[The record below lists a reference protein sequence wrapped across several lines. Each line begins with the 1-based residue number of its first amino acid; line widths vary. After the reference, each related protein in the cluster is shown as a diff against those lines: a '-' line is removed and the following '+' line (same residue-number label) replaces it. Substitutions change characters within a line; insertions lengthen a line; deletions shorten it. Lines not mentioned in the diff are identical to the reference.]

1 MSSKK
6 NGKRRMSED
15 SISSD
20 SVSSSSSDSESSSSG
35 SGSSSG
41 PSESNNG
48 LSASPAS
55 SLSAPSA
62 AKISKGSADETFLKG
77 YDAAISGNGAV
88 ELPSWAKPH
97 TFHTLETQ
105 KMFTNPSSSGL
116 DVADLQ
122 ELTAPHIESFNA
134 LWEQDPS
141 VDTPQS
147 LKRSGASGLASDGL
161 LARAI
166 QRLPPRVV
174 FDGKGTA
181 ADGSEES
188 GSGLGNR
195 LELRI
200 AGVSLAR
207 PLVADKAKD
216 VHERRVFPSECRERL
231 TTYRARMTAQIDWSI
246 NGQPAKTETVNLG
259 HVPVMV
265 KSNRCNIRGMT
276 SRQLADRMEE
286 TTEMGG
292 YFVING
298 NERLIRFLIV
308 NRANHVVAIDRPS
321 FQNRGPSY
329 STKGCMIR
337 CLHRD
342 DLTSVTNT
350 VHYLENGGIT
360 LRFSWRKQE
369 YMVPIIM
376 VLKALTNATDKDIFS
391 ALTQGDLENTFLSD
405 RIELLLRSFKSY
417 ALWTGHQCLEY
428 LGSKFR
434 VVMAAPDDASNR
446 EIGAMLIERLILVH
460 LDRPRDKF
468 NLLIFMMRKLYAL
481 VAGECSV
488 DNPDS
493 PQHQEI
499 LMPGFLYGS
508 IIKER
513 VDEYL
518 AAVRAQIARDVRMK
532 VKGTDFFDGKYI
544 TKSLGKVNSD
554 IGARLNNF
562 LATGNLISSTG
573 LDLQQATGFT
583 IIAEKLN
590 FYRYVSHFRCVHRG
604 AFFAELKTTTVR
616 KLLPESWGFLCPVH
630 TPDGSPCGLLNHFS
644 HSCRL
649 ITRELNASTIQPL
662 LVGLGMSE
670 PVATDL
676 DGRKHVVVQLDG
688 DIIGYATPALAQKM
702 AIALRIWKT
711 QDEMHGVPL
720 DLEIGYVPRSKGGQY
735 PGLYLFSSRARMMRP
750 VRFLHNNKTDSVG
763 PFEQVYLD
771 IACWPEEIEAG
782 VSSHVELSPTNMLS
796 VIANL
801 TPFSD
806 FNQSPRLMYQCLTV
820 DHQVLTRAGW
830 KDLSEVSQ
838 GEEVMTMN
846 LSDGTQEWNA
856 VDATVKI
863 QHDGPL
869 YRLQSA
875 SVDAVC
881 DETHRWYLG
890 AIDQPQ
896 QWIAHTAKDMLDGK
910 LATQGSIGVNDQ
922 WVMSGGHAVHRS
934 HRLPIAGSNANATY
948 QWPDLYWLSE
958 IVDED
963 GSLNLDWC
971 KFVGI
976 ALVHGEIE
984 GDALVISQQT
994 DNPECVASTAAI
1006 LQRFSAV
1013 SLEFGE
1019 VKLNLSPT
1027 VAHWSIHS
1035 ASVCEFFE
1043 SNMAGSS
1050 RAEQSTTRR
1059 INATWVAELSGQQA
1073 RAVLEGFAVAT
1084 ADRNALFEE
1093 VKLDG
1098 IRSRA
1103 LSTVS
1108 ATTEESSDEKVAGEL
1123 VSQASKQ
1130 DTLQALVGSVDLVDD
1145 LHMVGIMADARV
1157 EVSINQK
1164 TSSSPQP
1171 RWQLTFTFGEDER
1184 TAPAPR
1190 PEQYDNPKHDGFVYC
1205 IKVAN
1210 DNFLARR
1217 KMGLSATADQT
1228 IVDMGMKAFITGNCQ
1243 MGKQTMG
1250 TPSTSL
1256 NHRTDNKL
1264 YRIQNPQTPLVRP
1277 KLHTKYG
1284 FDHFPNGTNAIVA
1297 VISYTG
1303 YDMEDA
1309 MILNKSAHERG
1320 FGYGTVY
1327 KSETV
1332 DLKDVMGETSVRTG
1346 PPTLHFG
1353 IGSDIR
1359 RDDPR
1364 RIVLDVDGLPF
1375 VGSKMTPGRSTLC
1388 AYYDEVRGRTKFHK
1402 YKGDEVGYIDV
1413 VRLVGTDAGDSELQK
1428 VQFTI
1433 RIPRAPVIGDKF
1445 SSRHGQKGVCSQKWP
1460 AVDMPFSESG
1470 MQPDVIINPHAFP
1483 SRMTIGMLIESMAGK
1498 AGAMHGLAQDATPWT
1513 FSEDD
1518 TPVDYFGEQ
1527 LRAAGYNYVGNE
1539 PMYSGITGQ
1548 EFAADIYL
1556 GVVYYQRLRHMVN
1569 DKFQVRTTGPVHQLT
1584 RQPIKGRKRAGGIR
1598 FGEMERDA
1606 LIAHGTSFL
1615 LQDRLMNCSDY
1626 STAWICRTCGS
1637 LISLG
1642 FDEYS
1647 TNGIS
1652 VTEASSVS
1660 NGRLSVGRDSVPMQ
1674 NGPSGEYCRVCR
1686 AAAEAKALRE
1696 LDGETVDAVE
1706 DVDGLVS
1713 TGHHLTISRE
1723 NVLRTTPGGL
1733 DVIAVPYVLRYLTA
1747 ELAAMGLK
1755 LSFKIE

>member
-1 MSSKK
+1 MPTKQ
-6 NGKRRMSED
+6 NGKRRASDASASSNSTDSER
-15 SISSD
+15 SSAS
-20 SVSSSSSDSESSSSG
+20 SVSG
-35 SGSSSG
+35 GAQ
-41 PSESNNG
+41 SNSFSTSPATSVG
-48 LSASPAS
+48 ALSAGQLA
-55 SLSAPSA
+55 
-62 AKISKGSADETFLKG
+62 KGSADEMGLKE
-77 YDAAISGNGAV
+77 YDAAVNGNGGT
-88 ELPSWAKPH
+88 ELPKWAQPH
-97 TFHTLETQ
+97 TFHTLDTQ
-105 KMFTNPSSSGL
+105 KMFSNPSDQGL
-116 DVADLQ
+116 DIKDLQ
-122 ELTAPHIESFNA
+122 DLTAPHIESFNA

-141 VDTPQS
+141 VDTPQT
-147 LKRSGASGLASDGL
+147 LKRSAATGLPSDGL

-166 QRLPPRVV
+166 QRLPARVV
-174 FDGKGTA
+174 FDGKGSA
-181 ADGSEES
+181 EDGPS
-188 GSGLGNR
+188 GSSAVYHDLGNR

-200 AGVSLAR
+200 SSVTLAR
-207 PLVADKAKD
+207 PMVAEKAKD
-216 VHERRVFPSECRERL
+216 VHERRVFPAECRERL
-231 TTYRARMTAQIDWSI
+231 TTYRARMTAQIDWSV

-292 YFVING
+292 YFIING
-298 NERLIRFLIV
+298 NERLVRFLIV
-308 NRANHVVAIDRPS
+308 GRANHVVAIDRPS
-321 FQNRGPSY
+321 FTNRGPSY
-329 STKGCMIR
+329 SSKGCMIR
-337 CLHRD
+337 CLHRN

-350 VHYLENGGIT
+350 VHYLDNGGMT

-376 VLKALTNATDKDIFS
+376 VLKALTDATDKDIFMG
-391 ALTQGDLENTFLSD
+391 LMQGDLGNTFLSD
-405 RIELLLRSFKSY
+405 RVELLLRSFKSY
-417 ALWTGHQCLEY
+417 ALWTGKQCLEY

-434 VVMAAPDDASNR
+434 VVMAAPDDATNG
-446 EIGAMLIERLILVH
+446 EIGSMLVDRLILVH
-460 LDRPRDKF
+460 LDRPRDKY

-481 VAGECSV
+481 VAGECCT

-532 VKGTDFFDGKYI
+532 AKGVDFFDGKYI
-544 TKSLGKVNSD
+544 VKSLAKVNSD
-554 IGARLNNF
+554 VGSKLNNF
-562 LATGNLISSTG
+562 LATGNLSSPSG
-573 LDLQQATGFT
+573 LDLQQVSGFT
-583 IIAEKLN
+583 IVAEKLN

-644 HSCRL
+644 HACRL
-649 ITRELNASTIQPL
+649 ITRELDTSTIRPL

-670 PVATDL
+670 SMATDITAK
-676 DGRKHVVVQLDG
+676 KHVVVQLDG
-688 DIIGYATPALAQKM
+688 VIIGYATPSLAQKM

-711 QDEMHGVPL
+711 ENETNGVPL
-720 DLEIGYVPRSKGGQY
+720 DLEIGYVPKSKGGQF

-750 VRFLHNNKTDSVG
+750 VRFLHNNRTDSVG
-763 PFEQVYLD
+763 PFEQVYLEV
-771 IACWPEEIEAG
+771 ACWPEEIEAG
-782 VSSHVELSPTNMLS
+782 SSTHVELSPTNVLS

-820 DHQVLTRAGW
+820 DHEVLTRANGW
-830 KDLSEVSQ
+830 KALADVRS
-838 GEEVMTMN
+838 GEQVMTMN
-846 LSDGTQEWNA
+846 LAKGVQEWNA
-856 VDATVKI
+856 VNATVKMR
-863 QHDGPL
+863 HTGPL

-875 SVDAVC
+875 EVDAVC
-881 DETHRWYLG
+881 DATHRWYLG
-890 AIDQPQ
+890 S
-896 QWIAHTAKDMLDGK
+896 AKDGDK
-910 LATQGSIGVNDQ
+910 LSPFTTKELINGEVGARTLPVVATNPNPLHQ
-922 WVMSGGHAVHRS
+922 W
-934 HRLPIAGSNANATY
+934 SNF
-948 QWPDLYWLSE
+948 PWLSHL
-958 IVDED
+958 VDDDEL
-963 GSLNLDWC
+963 LNLDWC

-976 ALVHGEIE
+976 AMVLGSVN
-984 GDALVISQQT
+984 GDELKMSQST
-994 DNPECVASTAAI
+994 DNPECVASTSAI
-1006 LQRFSAV
+1006 FKRLSSV
-1013 SLEFGE
+1013 SGVFEKVDL
-1019 VKLNLSPT
+1019 KLSRTTAEWT
-1027 VAHWSIHS
+1027 VNS
-1035 ASVCEFFE
+1035 E
-1043 SNMAGSS
+1043 
-1050 RAEQSTTRR
+1050 
-1059 INATWVAELSGQQA
+1059 ELSSFFLPLMTASSSTLDSISEMQVLQSGHQDVSTPEVNEAHLLSRSLGNTWLLELSSLQA
-1073 RAVLEGFAVAT
+1073 RSMLEGFAVAT
-1084 ADRNALFEE
+1084 YQRKSSLDETDR
-1093 VKLDG
+1093 DG
-1098 IRSRA
+1098 AKMIDDSAQQTIRRDD
-1103 LSTVS
+1103 LQVLTHST
-1108 ATTEESSDEKVAGEL
+1108 
-1123 VSQASKQ
+1123 
-1130 DTLQALVGSVDLVDD
+1130 ALVHDLQILSVL
-1145 LHMVGIMADARV
+1145 AEARV
-1157 EVSINQK
+1157 DTDAEVDPER
-1164 TSSSPQP
+1164 TGD
-1171 RWQLTFTFGEDER
+1171 RGLTAIQWRLDFAFGEEDVSV
-1184 TAPAPR
+1184 AVPK
-1190 PEQYDNPKHDGFVYC
+1190 PEEYYNPHHDGFIYC
-1205 IKVAN
+1205 ISVDN
-1210 DNFLARR
+1210 DNFMARR
-1217 KMGLSATADQT
+1217 RIPPSGTPGQITADL
-1228 IVDMGMKAFITGNCQ
+1228 GMKVFFTGNCQ

-1250 TPSTSL
+1250 TPSTAM

-1277 KLHTKYG
+1277 KLHSKYG

-1320 FGYGTVY
+1320 FAYGTVY

-1332 DLKDVMGETSVRTG
+1332 DLKDMIGETVARSG

-1353 IGSDIR
+1353 IGDDVR
-1359 RDDPR
+1359 KDDPLR
-1364 RIVLDVDGLPF
+1364 SVLDADGLPYI
-1375 VGSKMTPGRSTLC
+1375 GSKISPGRPLC
-1388 AYYDEVRGRTKFHK
+1388 AYFDEVRGRTITKK

-1413 VRLVGTDAGDSELQK
+1413 VRLIGTDGGDSELQK
-1428 VQFTI
+1428 VQFSI

-1518 TPVDYFGEQ
+1518 TPVEYFGEQ
-1527 LRAAGYNYVGNE
+1527 LKAAGYNYVGNE

-1642 FDEYS
+1642 YDEYAM
-1647 TNGIS
+1647 NGIS
-1652 VTEASSVS
+1652 VIEANSRTAGTH
-1660 NGRLSVGRDSVPMQ
+1660 NGSTNSTPLA

-1686 AAAEAKALRE
+1686 AAEEAKALRE
-1696 LDGETVDAVE
+1696 LDGIVDAY
-1706 DVDGLVS
+1706 DADDPDGLVP
-1713 TGHHLTISRE
+1713 TGHHIKVSKD
-1723 NVLRTTPGGL
+1723 NVLRTTAGGL

-1755 LSFKIE
+1755 LSFIVE

>member
-1 MSSKK
+1 
-6 NGKRRMSED
+6 MSED
-15 SISSD
+15 SISSSSVSSSSSD
-20 SVSSSSSDSESSSSG
+20 SVSSSSG
-35 SGSSSG
+35 SGTGSTT
-41 PSESNNG
+41 SEGNNG
-48 LSASPAS
+48 LSTSPAS
-55 SLSAPSA
+55 SLAAPSA
-62 AKISKGSADETFLKG
+62 SQRAKGSADETFLQG
-77 YDAAISGNGAV
+77 YDAALSGDGAV
-88 ELPSWAKPH
+88 ELPQWAKPH

-105 KMFTNPSSSGL
+105 RMFTNPSSSGL

-122 ELTAPHIESFNA
+122 DLTAPHIESFNA

-147 LKRSGASGLASDGL
+147 LKRSGSTGLSSDGL

-166 QRLPPRVV
+166 QRLPSKVV

-181 ADGSEES
+181 VEGSEEPS
-188 GSGLGNR
+188 SALGNR

-200 AGVSLAR
+200 ASVTLAR
-207 PLVADKAKD
+207 PLVADKAKA

-231 TTYRARMTAQIDWSI
+231 TTYKARMTAQIDWSV

-259 HVPVMV
+259 QVPVMV

-292 YFVING
+292 YFIING

-391 ALTQGDLENTFLSD
+391 ALTQGDFDNTFLSD
-405 RIELLLRSFKSY
+405 RIELLLRSFKTY

-434 VVMAAPDDASNR
+434 VVMAAPDDSSNR

-468 NLLIFMMRKLYAL
+468 NLLIFMMRKLYSL
-481 VAGECSV
+481 VAGDCCV

-518 AAVRAQIARDVRMK
+518 TGVRAQIARDVRLK
-532 VKGTDFFDGKYI
+532 VKGVDFFDGRYI

-590 FYRYVSHFRCVHRG
+590 FYRYISHFRCVHRG

-649 ITRELNASTIQPL
+649 ITRELNATTIQPL
-662 LVGLGMSE
+662 LVGLGMTE
-670 PVATDL
+670 PIATDL

-688 DIIGYATPALAQKM
+688 VIIGYATPALAQKM

-711 QDEMHGVPL
+711 QDEMNGVPL
-720 DLEIGYVPRSKGGQY
+720 DLEIGYVPKSKGGQY

-806 FNQSPRLMYQCLTV
+806 FNQSPRLMYQC
-820 DHQVLTRAGW
+820 
-830 KDLSEVSQ
+830 
-838 GEEVMTMN
+838 
-846 LSDGTQEWNA
+846 
-856 VDATVKI
+856 
-863 QHDGPL
+863 
-869 YRLQSA
+869 
-875 SVDAVC
+875 
-881 DETHRWYLG
+881 
-890 AIDQPQ
+890 
-896 QWIAHTAKDMLDGK
+896 
-910 LATQGSIGVNDQ
+910 
-922 WVMSGGHAVHRS
+922 
-934 HRLPIAGSNANATY
+934 
-948 QWPDLYWLSE
+948 
-958 IVDED
+958 
-963 GSLNLDWC
+963 
-971 KFVGI
+971 
-976 ALVHGEIE
+976 
-984 GDALVISQQT
+984 
-994 DNPECVASTAAI
+994 
-1006 LQRFSAV
+1006 
-1013 SLEFGE
+1013 
-1019 VKLNLSPT
+1019 
-1027 VAHWSIHS
+1027 
-1035 ASVCEFFE
+1035 
-1043 SNMAGSS
+1043 
-1050 RAEQSTTRR
+1050 
-1059 INATWVAELSGQQA
+1059 
-1073 RAVLEGFAVAT
+1073 
-1084 ADRNALFEE
+1084 
-1093 VKLDG
+1093 
-1098 IRSRA
+1098 
-1103 LSTVS
+1103 
-1108 ATTEESSDEKVAGEL
+1108 
-1123 VSQASKQ
+1123 
-1130 DTLQALVGSVDLVDD
+1130 
-1145 LHMVGIMADARV
+1145 
-1157 EVSINQK
+1157 
-1164 TSSSPQP
+1164 
-1171 RWQLTFTFGEDER
+1171 
-1184 TAPAPR
+1184 
-1190 PEQYDNPKHDGFVYC
+1190 
-1205 IKVAN
+1205 
-1210 DNFLARR
+1210 
-1217 KMGLSATADQT
+1217 
-1228 IVDMGMKAFITGNCQ
+1228 Q

-1250 TPSTSL
+1250 TPSTAL

-1332 DLKDVMGETSVRTG
+1332 DLKDIVGETAVRSG

-1353 IGSDIR
+1353 IGSDVK
-1359 RDDPR
+1359 RDDPHR
-1364 RIVLDVDGLPF
+1364 AVLDADGLPF

-1388 AYYDEVRGRTKFHK
+1388 AYYDEVRGRTKFQK

-1413 VRLVGTDAGDSELQK
+1413 VRLIGTDGGDSEIQK

-1539 PMYSGITGQ
+1539 PMYSGITGE

-1626 STAWICRTCGS
+1626 STAWVCRTCGS

-1660 NGRLSVGRDSVPMQ
+1660 GGRLSVGRASVPMQ

-1686 AAAEAKALRE
+1686 AEAEAKAVKE
-1696 LDGETVDAVE
+1696 LDGEAVNEEFE
-1706 DVDGLVS
+1706 DVDGLIAS
-1713 TGHHLTISRE
+1713 GHHMTISRDS
-1723 NVLRTTPGGL
+1723 VLRTTPGGL

-1747 ELAAMGLK
+1747 ELASMGLK